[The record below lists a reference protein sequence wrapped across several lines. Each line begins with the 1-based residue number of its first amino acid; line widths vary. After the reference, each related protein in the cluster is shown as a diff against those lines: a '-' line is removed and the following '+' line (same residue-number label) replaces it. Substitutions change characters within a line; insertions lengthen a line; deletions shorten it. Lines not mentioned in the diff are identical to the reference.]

1 MAGLISGMMA
11 SDWTGGCRKMS
22 RKAKIAYF
30 ILTLL
35 VMGSFAMV
43 GIMISETLYGYAVLF
58 LVLALLLA
66 GGGFSLKKRFMKQE

>member
-1 MAGLISGMMA
+1 
-11 SDWTGGCRKMS
+11 MS
-22 RKAKIAYF
+22 NKVKVIYF

-43 GIMISETLYGYAVLF
+43 GIMISESMYGYAVLF

-66 GGGFSLKKRFMKQE
+66 GGGFSMKKRFMQQ